1 MQRRPLGRTGET
13 LSIAGFGGLVA
24 KDEPPDALRRIVAN
38 AVERGVNYFDIGPS
52 YGNAEERLGPALKP
66 HRGQVFLA
74 GKTLQRTAADA
85 RRELDASLR
94 RLHTDHLDLWQH
106 HAVCTMDEAGRILA
120 PGGAL
125 EAFVKAR
132 EQGLVR
138 FLGVTAHSE
147 EAALA
152 LIHAFP
158 YDTILFPINWAAWLR
173 HGFGRRV
180 VQEAQ
185 TKGMGILALKALARR
200 AAAKGEDKPWKK
212 CWYVPVETPEEAALA
227 FRFTLSLPV
236 TAAVS
241 PSHAELLQW
250 TLDAAGAFTPLTPEE
265 EDLLRQRSQTR
276 SPVFPKPA

>member
-1 MQRRPLGRTGET
+1 MQRRPLGRTGEK

-24 KDEPPDALRRIVAN
+24 KDEPPDALRRIVAS

-52 YGNAEERLGPALKP
+52 YGNAEERLGPALEP

-74 GKTLQRTAADA
+74 GKTLQRTAAGA
-85 RRELDASLR
+85 RAELEASLR
-94 RLHTDHLDLWQH
+94 RLHTGHLDLWQH
-106 HAVCTMDEAGRILA
+106 HAVCTLAEAQQILA

-152 LIHAFP
+152 LIHAFA

-180 VQEAQ
+180 VEQAQ
-185 TKGMGILALKALARR
+185 AKGMGILALKALARR

-212 CWYVPVETPEEAALA
+212 CWYVPVESQEEAALA

-236 TAAVS
+236 TSAVS

-250 TLDAAGAFTPLTPEE
+250 TLDAADAFTPLTPGEE
-265 EDLLRQRSQTR
+265 ALLRQRSQTLC
-276 SPVFPKPA
+276 PVFPKPS

>member
-1 MQRRPLGRTGET
+1 MQRRPLGQTGES
-13 LSIAGFGGLVA
+13 LSIAGFGGFVA
-24 KDEPPDALRRIVAN
+24 KDEPPGALSRIVAN
-38 AVERGVNYFDIGPS
+38 AVDRGVNYFDIGPS
-52 YGNAEERLGPALKP
+52 YGNAEERLGPALAP
-66 HRGQVFLA
+66 FRRQVFLA

-85 RRELDASLR
+85 RGELEASLR

-106 HAVCTMDEAGRILA
+106 HAVCTMDEAGQILA

-125 EAFVKAR
+125 EAFVRAR

-152 LIHAFP
+152 LLQAFP
-158 YDTILFPINWAAWLR
+158 YDAILFPINWAAWLR

-180 VQEAQ
+180 VEEAQ
-185 TKGMGILALKALARR
+185 AKGMGILALKALARR

-236 TAAVS
+236 TSAVC

-250 TLDAAGAFTPLTPEE
+250 TLDAADAFAPLTPEE
-265 EDLLRQRSQTR
+265 EDLLRQRSQTL